1 MNYFKSVNEQQKN
14 PLLNKEEIKEADSNK
29 IEKKENNED
38 DKSSIKISKEIEDL
52 LNIMI
57 ELIKINKK
65 IKSSL
70 DKSIKQETY
79 YPLNYDWLKKYLENT
94 KLNDI
99 YNNQSIYDKIDNII
113 SKPNEHLT
121 NSEILLNLQNQPDIM
136 KIINKNQINSPINN
150 NLLKDVN
157 ASPLKIK
164 INDIFYY
171 NNFILVKEN
180 II

>member
-1 MNYFKSVNEQQKN
+1 M
-14 PLLNKEEIKEADSNK
+14 
-29 IEKKENNED
+29 
-38 DKSSIKISKEIEDL
+38 
-52 LNIMI
+52 
-57 ELIKINKK
+57 
-65 IKSSL
+65 

-136 KIINKNQINSPINN
+136 KFINKNQINSPINN

-164 INDIFYY
+164 I
-171 NNFILVKEN
+171 KEK
-180 II
+180 I